1 MPSASALAIRRPS
14 TRSISTSVTVDSRLS
29 GEGSSAPTIISASWR
44 AVTVRGSASP
54 TVVPRR
60 MTLIASAT
68 ESTSCSL
75 CEMKMTVTPS
85 ALSSR
90 RFAKSASTSWGTRT
104 AVGSSRIRIR
114 APRYSTLRISTR

>member
-1 MPSASALAIRRPS
+1 MPSASVLAIRRPS
-14 TRSISTSVTVDSRLS
+14 TRSISSVVTVDSRLS
-29 GEGSSAPTIISASWR
+29 GEGSSAPTISSASWR
-44 AVTVRGSASP
+44 AVTLFGSASP

-85 ALSSR
+85 DFSSR
-90 RFAKSASTSWGTRT
+90 RLSNRASTSCGTST
-104 AVGSSRIRIR
+104 AVGSSRIRIL
-114 APRYSTLRISTR
+114 APR